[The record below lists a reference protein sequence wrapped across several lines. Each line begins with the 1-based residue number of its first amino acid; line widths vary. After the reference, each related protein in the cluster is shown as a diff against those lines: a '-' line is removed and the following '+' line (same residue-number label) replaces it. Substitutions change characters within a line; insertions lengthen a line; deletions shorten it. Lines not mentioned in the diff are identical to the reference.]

1 MLQCVIQHN
10 LGQKTLVTLGFESI
24 WGPLGHW
31 KKFNLFVIIVYA
43 QCEYG
48 DAQDCQ
54 FYTPMLRYDRNEIS
68 NSVVVMH
75 LVAPIN
81 KVGPLT

>member
-1 MLQCVIQHN
+1 M
-10 LGQKTLVTLGFESI
+10 
-24 WGPLGHW
+24 
-31 KKFNLFVIIVYA
+31 YA

-48 DAQDCQ
+48 DAQGCQ
-54 FYTPMLRYDRNEIS
+54 LYTPMLRYDRNEIS

-81 KVGPLT
+81 MVGPLT

>member
-31 KKFNLFVIIVYA
+31 KSSIFLSLLCMHNVN
-43 QCEYG
+43 G

-81 KVGPLT
+81 MVGPLT

>member
-1 MLQCVIQHN
+1 
-10 LGQKTLVTLGFESI
+10 
-24 WGPLGHW
+24 
-31 KKFNLFVIIVYA
+31 VYA

-48 DAQDCQ
+48 DAQGCQ

-81 KVGPLT
+81 MVGPLT